1 MSEELR
7 AAQGRNS
14 SLQASLDKSQQDS
27 NTLSGQRMELILH
40 KRKCRNSCECCVF
53 ILSFVLAECQRYIGT
68 LEAEVSKH
76 FAQVEALTA
85 QLKDTQAE
93 KSQLV
98 EQVASINSLLEASQ
112 PKKEEQNQENAAE
125 LDRLKLR

>member
-1 MSEELR
+1 M
-7 AAQGRNS
+7 
-14 SLQASLDKSQQDS
+14 
-27 NTLSGQRMELILH
+27 
-40 KRKCRNSCECCVF
+40 
-53 ILSFVLAECQRYIGT
+53 LSFVPAECQRYIGT

-112 PKKEEQNQENAAE
+112 PKKEEHHQENAAE
-125 LDRLKLR
+125 LNQLKLR